1 MNWDNRI
8 SSTGGGSWVEYSLY
22 NAVISPG
29 LRALR
34 VSIDERA
41 ELARGYLDEPL
52 SASKI

>member
-1 MNWDNRI
+1 MNWDNRM
-8 SSTGGGSWVEYSLY
+8 SSTGGGSCVEYSLN

-29 LRALR
+29 FRALR

-41 ELARGYLDEPL
+41 DPARGYFDEPL